1 MADPRFHGRQGPF
14 ALGELARMTGL
25 FQLPEGV
32 DPDRQIKDVAPLET
46 AGPDDLT
53 FLENRKY
60 LPQLAESRAGFCV
73 IDPELAERVPA
84 GMTPLLTPHPYLAY
98 ALIAQALYPPRPA
111 TPGIHPSAVVDP
123 SATIGAEAEIAANA
137 VIEAGAE
144 IGARTVIAANVTVGR
159 GVVVGEDCRI
169 AANASLETCILGD
182 RVNIQAGARIG
193 APGFGFAPHP
203 ERHRTVPQL
212 GRVLIGDD
220 CHIGANT
227 CIACGSG
234 HDTVLGRNVWIDNLV
249 QIAHNCEIGD
259 GSILVGQVGMA
270 GSTKVGRFVQ
280 MGGQAGLAGHIR
292 VGDQVRIG
300 AKSGVMNDV
309 EDGATLIGQPAI
321 PVKEFWRQMAAL
333 RRLGMRKGAGK

>member
-1 MADPRFHGRQGPF
+1 MADARFHERRGPF
-14 ALGELARMTGL
+14 SLGELAEATRL
-25 FQLPEGV
+25 FQIPEGA
-32 DPDRQIKDVAPLET
+32 DPARKVVDVAPLET

-60 LPQLAESRAGFCV
+60 LEQLAGSSAGFCV
-73 IDPELAERVPA
+73 IEPELIDRVPTGTVA
-84 GMTPLLTPHPYLAY
+84 LATPHPYLAY
-98 ALIAQALYPPRPA
+98 ALVAQALYPAPA
-111 TPGIHPSAVVDP
+111 TRPGTHPAAYVDP
-123 SATIGAEAEIAANA
+123 SAKVGEGVEIAANA
-137 VIEAGAE
+137 VVEAGAE
-144 IGARTVIAANVTVGR
+144 IGDGTVVAANATVGR
-159 GVVVGEDCRI
+159 GVVVGRECRI
-169 AANASLETCILGD
+169 GSNASLEFCILGD
-182 RVNIQAGARIG
+182 RVDVQAGARIG

-212 GRVLIGDD
+212 GRVLVGDD

-292 VGDQVRIG
+292 IGDQARIG
-300 AKSGVMNDV
+300 AKAGVMNDV
-309 EDGATLIGQPAI
+309 EEGATLIGQPAI
-321 PVKEFWRQMAAL
+321 PVKEFWRQVAAL
-333 RRLGMRKGAGK
+333 RRLGSRKGAGK